1 MNNTKVLEEYPGEWW
16 TIPGEAEDS
25 DRAIFVT
32 GRLDVDKFKSN
43 PRFKIR
49 INITVP
55 YKGIP
60 TGMPDAET
68 AETLKDITDR
78 FVSTFTKDP
87 VAVLTGIYTGD
98 DRRDW
103 VFYTASIHIFQR
115 KFNEA
120 LDDLPALPFDITAED
135 DPDWDEYAEMRYA
148 IDQSF

>member
-1 MNNTKVLEEYPGEWW
+1 MEEYPGEWW
-16 TIPGEAEDS
+16 TVPCEAEKS
-25 DRAIFVT
+25 NRAIFVT

-49 INITVP
+49 INITLP
-55 YKGIP
+55 YAGTQ
-60 TGMPDAET
+60 TGLPDT
-68 AETLKDITDR
+68 ATAQTLKDITDR
-78 FVSTFTKDP
+78 LVTVFTKDP
-87 VAVLTGIYTGD
+87 IAILTGIYTGD

-120 LDDLPALPFDITAED
+120 LDDLPALPFDITADD
-135 DPDWDEYAEMRYA
+135 DPDWDEYVEMRSV